1 MEKVDVYRDLIV
13 FHKGEKHGNIIHDA
27 NRTGPYPRGGGV
39 NPELINRISLMEKEI
54 DDLKKAV
61 ATHENYG
68 LAKISF
74 SESVTEDF
82 GLVLSAKEKNPAV
95 TGSLADEISKV
106 QQKINGFEPVYGAV
120 QNVSGF
126 KYFNVSLL
134 KMGKMGFC
142 DAYVYSDE
150 SFGDVPIFNFPEGFL
165 PYSNQYK
172 YGVCEVSSGGSLS
185 KEILQI
191 HINSERNSADIAQMI
206 GSNIRKALISFSYK
220 IK

>member
-1 MEKVDVYRDLIV
+1 
-13 FHKGEKHGNIIHDA
+13 
-27 NRTGPYPRGGGV
+27 
-39 NPELINRISLMEKEI
+39 MEKEI
-54 DDLKKAV
+54 DVLKKAV
-61 ATHENYG
+61 ATNENYG

-95 TGSLADEISKV
+95 AGSLAGEISKV
-106 QQKINGFEPVYGAV
+106 QQKINGFEPVYGVV

-150 SFGDVPIFNFPEGFL
+150 PFGDVPIFNFPEGLL

-172 YGVCEVSSGGSLS
+172 YGICEVSSGGTLS
-185 KEILQI
+185 KEILQV

>member
-1 MEKVDVYRDLIV
+1 MSISLLTKDGTADVP
-13 FHKGEKHGNIIHDA
+13 
-27 NRTGPYPRGGGV
+27 TRGGGGTSI
-39 NPELINRISLMEKEI
+39 EALKRIEALEKEI
-54 DDLKKAV
+54 SDLKKTI
-61 ATHENYG
+61 ATPDTYG
-68 LAKISF
+68 LSKITDATTI
-74 SESVTEDF
+74 TEADS
-82 GLVLSAKEKNPAV
+82 GLVLGAKEKNPAAD
-95 TGSLADEISKV
+95 GSLAGEISKV

-134 KMGKMGFC
+134 KIGKIGFC

-150 SFGDVPIFNFPEGFL
+150 SFGDVPIFNFPEEFL

-172 YGVCEVSSGGSLS
+172 YGVCEVSSGGTLS
-185 KEILQI
+185 KEILQV